1 MARQARHLY
10 HPAFGEGLP
19 HPIVF
24 RATQM
29 PENAAYPQHSHA
41 WGEFVYSFSGVME
54 LRLGDRQYL
63 APAQYG
69 IWLPPNV
76 EHDAQNRYEA
86 CYCSLYVAAQLCEAM
101 PKTTCALT
109 VTPLVR
115 ALLEHLRGQAPEP
128 VNTPA
133 TDRLLQVLLDQLGV
147 ASITGSYL
155 PTSNDPLLAPILKA
169 LDANPGDSRSLG
181 ELAHS
186 VHTTERT
193 LMRRCQRDLGMT
205 LAQWRQRLRV
215 VRAMRLLEDGETVEN
230 IAHDLGYSTASAFIA
245 MFRRL
250 MGVTPDDYRRGAK
263 TAPAL

>member
-1 MARQARHLY
+1 LARQARHLY
-10 HPAFGEGLP
+10 RPAFGEVLP

-24 RATQM
+24 RTAYA
-29 PENAAYPQHSHA
+29 PEDAAYAQHSHA

-69 IWLPPNV
+69 IWLPPHTKH
-76 EHDAQNRYEA
+76 EAHNRYETS
-86 CYCSLYVAAQLCEAM
+86 YCSLYVAAELCGAM
-101 PKTTCALT
+101 PKTTCALR
-109 VTPLVR
+109 VSPLVR

-133 TDRLLQVLLDQLGV
+133 TERLLQVLVDQLGA
-147 ASITGSYL
+147 ASIAGSYL
-155 PTSNDPLLAPILKA
+155 PTSDDPLLGPILKA

-181 ELAHS
+181 ELARS

-263 TAPAL
+263 ASPAF